1 MKIMV
6 VAGEKYAQSEREI
19 WYSYKKFS
27 LGNKLDILAHT
38 CGVNFSKRVFFL
50 IWLRFFFKFSKIFN
64 SAPTNKF
71 SLTRWYVGIQVDN
84 DTKIKTASLSN
95 KFLVWYGKDFS

>member
-19 WYSYKKFS
+19 WYNYKEFS
-27 LGNKLDILAHT
+27 LGNKLVVLAHI
-38 CGVNFSKRVFFL
+38 CCVDFRKRVFFL
-50 IWLRFFFKFSKIFN
+50 IWLRFFFKFSEIFN

-84 DTKIKTASLSN
+84 GTKITTSSLSN
-95 KFLVWYGKDFS
+95 KFLVWYDKNFS